1 MALQWKLIRTFIII
15 IIATKIIDL
24 IIKRILKQ
32 KT

>member
-1 MALQWKLIRTFIII
+1 MALQWKLRTFIII